1 MNGFEIT
8 CMVVGIILIFND
20 SALKNANKKEFIIY
34 CIYNLL
40 RIVIA
45 ACMIM
50 LPLYFNF
57 WRK

>member
-1 MNGFEIT
+1 MNGLEIT
-8 CMVVGIILIFND
+8 CMVVGIILIFNY
-20 SALKNANKKEFIIY
+20 SSLKDANTKEFIIY
-34 CIYNLL
+34 YIYKLL